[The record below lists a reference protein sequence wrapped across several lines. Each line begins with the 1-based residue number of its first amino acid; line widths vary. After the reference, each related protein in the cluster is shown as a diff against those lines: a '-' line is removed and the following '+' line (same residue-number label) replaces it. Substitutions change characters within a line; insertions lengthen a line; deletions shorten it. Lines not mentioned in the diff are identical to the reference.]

1 VRPVAR
7 VGAAAALAG
16 VAGLGYMLFE
26 AQRVRRVE
34 RDVLVPDLPQGLDG
48 LLLAQL
54 SDMHLG
60 FRASLNVRATRKA
73 FALAV
78 AARPELILIS
88 GDLAGGP
95 ANLAALA
102 RLLATLRAPLG
113 VYAVLGN
120 HDHGASK
127 VPFAREVELV
137 DLGGVRLLQNETV
150 TVERGDARLQV
161 SGIDDWKHGF
171 ADLPRV
177 LGQLDHSAGTGRLL
191 LSHYGE
197 AVLATPP
204 GTFALTLSGDTHGG
218 QICLPWFGGPVMLSQ
233 PHARFKDGLYQV
245 DGQVIHI
252 TRGIGTSLLPFRFL
266 CRPEVV
272 LLRLRRAAPA

>member
-1 VRPVAR
+1 MKPVVRAGV
-7 VGAAAALAG
+7 AAALAAA
-16 VAGLGYMLFE
+16 AGLGYVLFE
-26 AQRVRRVE
+26 AQWVRRVE
-34 RDVLVPDLPQGLDG
+34 RDVPLPDLPQGLEG

-54 SDMHLG
+54 SDLHLG
-60 FRASLNVRATRKA
+60 FRASLNVRAAHKA
-73 FALAV
+73 FVLAM

-95 ANLAALA
+95 ANLDALA
-102 RLLATLRAPLG
+102 RLLAMLRAPLG
-113 VYAVLGN
+113 VYTVLGN

-137 DLGGVRLLQNETV
+137 DLGGVRLLENETV
-150 TVERGDARLQV
+150 TIERGGARLQV
-161 SGIDDWKHGF
+161 TGIDDWKHGF

-177 LGQLDHSAGTGRLL
+177 LGQLDHRAGTCRLL

-197 AVLATPP
+197 AVLETPP
-204 GTFALTLSGDTHGG
+204 GTFALTLSGNTHGG

-233 PHARFKDGLYQV
+233 PRARFKDGLYRV
-245 DGQVIHI
+245 DGRLIHI

-272 LLRLRRAAPA
+272 LLRLRRAAAP